1 MAQFWE
7 IGSLNVATVSKHDLD
22 TAFPTIGLT
31 ETSTVA
37 TEDAP
42 TEPWSN
48 KVVSQAMGVPSRHYG
63 YLNTTLWYTNIAI
76 ENDHSIELNDVPLF
90 FGTVYQRLNTH

>member
-1 MAQFWE
+1 MESLQQYYEIKKYLSGIFINKQSSDSVATIFSDPTVAQFWE

-37 TEDAP
+37 TDC
-42 TEPWSN
+42 
-48 KVVSQAMGVPSRHYG
+48 
-63 YLNTTLWYTNIAI
+63 
-76 ENDHSIELNDVPLF
+76 
-90 FGTVYQRLNTH
+90 